1 MSNYEKKPKT
11 ITFKDGRNKDRIDQL
26 LEDKKIRA
34 LMPERIRGNTS
45 AMVLWAIDKLVSIV
59 NGDRISIIPSDN
71 IQNKAEDKSS
81 LTEKTKDSDI
91 LLNSIKEACETAGK
105 SEASTP
111 QVILNAI
118 ISAGKYSSFHSY
130 VTHFLEGKKNEW
142 DSRHIANA
150 LLKKLRIIGIINEQ
164 AMVII

>member
-1 MSNYEKKPKT
+1 MSSCEKKPKT

-59 NGDRISIIPSDN
+59 NGDKISIVSSDN
-71 IQNKAEDKSS
+71 IQNKAEDRPS
-81 LTEKTKDSDI
+81 LTKKTKDSNI
-91 LLNSIKEACETAGK
+91 LLNSIKDACETTGK
-105 SEASTP
+105 SKASSP

-118 ISAGKYSSFHSY
+118 IPAGKYSFFHSY
-130 VTHFLEGKKNEW
+130 VTHFLEGKKYEW
-142 DSRHIANA
+142 DSHHIANA

-164 AMVII
+164 AIVII